1 MKKSK
6 LFLVAFICM
15 MTQSISVIAQDTF
28 LPKEQ
33 LPQSIKNFVQELFP
47 GQMIDYVN
55 IDADSDDANY
65 EICLNN
71 GIELDFDMNEEWER
85 VDCFNMSVPM
95 QIVPTAIAN
104 YVSSHFAGEEIVK
117 IDKESYGYEIELSNG
132 IEIKFNHLGELLY
145 IDN

>member
-1 MKKSK
+1 MKKST
-6 LFLVAFICM
+6 LFIAALICIM
-15 MTQSISVIAQDTF
+15 MQTVSTFAQDTF

-33 LPQSIKNFVQELFP
+33 LPASIKTFVQELFP
-47 GQMIDYVN
+47 GQIIDYVN

-65 EICLNN
+65 EVCLNN

-104 YVSSHFAGEEIVK
+104 YVNSHFAGEEIVK

-132 IEIKFNHLGELLY
+132 IDIKFNHLGELLY
-145 IDN
+145 IDD

>member
-1 MKKSK
+1 MKKSR

-15 MTQSISVIAQDTF
+15 MTQSISAIAQDTF
-28 LPKEQ
+28 FPKEQ

-95 QIVPTAIAN
+95 QIIPTAIAN
-104 YVSSHFAGEEIVK
+104 YVNSHFAGEDIVK

-132 IEIKFNHLGELLY
+132 LEIKFNQLGELLY